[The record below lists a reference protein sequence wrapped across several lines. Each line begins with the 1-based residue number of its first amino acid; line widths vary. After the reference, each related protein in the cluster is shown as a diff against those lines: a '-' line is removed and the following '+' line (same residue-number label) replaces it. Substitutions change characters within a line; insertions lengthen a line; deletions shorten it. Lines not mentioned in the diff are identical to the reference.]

1 MAVATQQVSTTAVD
15 TGFDPKNLCID
26 DLIIHRVYVR
36 DANKVV
42 KDPSLSDQLMA
53 LPADGMDAIQQ
64 RLTSALGHRSHGI
77 EMSIEKVES
86 GNFFQSSAHA
96 ICADQASFI
105 AASKWLAQKLTQAQ
119 AGTNGSAGML
129 IVLRGRAGAQPRR
142 FLAVIKAE
150 VHDGFGA
157 GDPDQAVA
165 IQYLSSLML
174 TPTQKLFKVGLLLEL
189 QSGPPQASGEYKAS
203 GYRAF
208 LFDHLITATET
219 RSAAAYFYSAFLG
232 MDIQKSSKK
241 LTRDF
246 FEHTTSFI
254 QTASLTDDAKLSL
267 REALRVNLRSSST
280 ILSVGDFAE
289 AHIEDV
295 SVRKSYCDHLA
306 TKGFPKNAVA
316 KDVAYVKARL
326 RRPRNLA
333 FNTGVKI
340 SIPADADP
348 AVFEVIDRTPTE
360 ATFKFKGSFTETA

>member
-1 MAVATQQVSTTAVD
+1 MAVATQQVSATVAE

-36 DANKVV
+36 DADKIV
-42 KDPSLSDQLMA
+42 KDPSLSDHVEV
-53 LPADGMDAIQQ
+53 LPKEGLDAIQQ

-77 EMSIEKVES
+77 EMSIEKIEAD
-86 GNFFQSSAHA
+86 NFFQSAAHA
-96 ICADQASFI
+96 ICGDQASFI
-105 AASKWLAQKLTQAQ
+105 AASRTMAQKLTQAQ
-119 AGTNGSAGML
+119 ASTNGSAGML

-157 GDPDQAVA
+157 GDPAQAVA
-165 IQYLSSLML
+165 IQYLSSLTL
-174 TPTQKLFKVGLLLEL
+174 TPTQRLFKVGLLLEL
-189 QSGPPQASGEYKAS
+189 QAGPQELVGAYKAS

-219 RSAAAYFYSAFLG
+219 RSAAAYFYNAFLG
-232 MDIQKSSKK
+232 MGIQKSSKK
-241 LTRDF
+241 LTQDF
-246 FEHTTSFI
+246 YDHTISFI
-254 QTASLTDDAKLSL
+254 QTASLTDDAKQSL
-267 REALRVNLRSSST
+267 REALRVDLRSSST
-280 ILSVGDFAE
+280 ILSVGDFAD

-295 SVRKSYCDHLA
+295 AVRKSYCDQLA
-306 TKGFPKNAVA
+306 AKGFPKNAVA

-333 FNTGVKI
+333 FSTGVKV

-348 AVFEVIDRTPTE
+348 AVFEIVERTPTE
-360 ATFKFKGSFTETA
+360 ATFKIKGSFTEND